1 MSEGAPSVKVPQY
14 PLRDSSR
21 RTGRTA
27 LRREFADE
35 LTVITQASQNG
46 HSVCV
51 KAARTLL
58 EQLRKVSDADRGASE
73 ECASVAFT
81 ASSAVSNYADYR
93 TDKTAAR
100 LAVTIADWGRALD
113 INVQLRRNLEYNAAT
128 ARTVVHEASRSET
141 RKDAFLTAR
150 MQDRELLRDAR
161 FLFTVVGYDSQVA
174 GELRG
179 RALCNLAN
187 TLDDSGRWVEAY
199 QAYRDALDAD
209 PTNGNAAGNAAELIR
224 RRISSGRGA
233 LGHYAVVHDNLAD
246 LAVANRAR
254 TVEIAGEATAKRW
267 DNAPRFGGEG
277 HHEHAG
283 DIADPYQQW
292 IKQHRFALTFA
303 MEGLGTDST
312 QWDSAGIHALSTAE
326 GAMPA
331 IFTSVNVLKAEY
343 LVSRRLAFSG
353 EERVVATPLG
363 QSADDPGLYIDTLDM
378 SVYGEASSSL
388 VLAQRSTLDL
398 LDKVAVAV
406 NEHLGIG
413 DDSNTVTFRS
423 FWTKGNP
430 PELRAGL
437 PQNTATW
444 TPAVLSLAELAL
456 DAQDGGA
463 YASAQ
468 ALRHAGT
475 HRLVNLSWDAPDQD
489 ATDAHVRIGA
499 FELVGAT
506 HASLAVARAAFL
518 YLLDLIADHEEQAPD
533 SGVPMPAPVQH

>member
-1 MSEGAPSVKVPQY
+1 M
-14 PLRDSSR
+14 
-21 RTGRTA
+21 
-27 LRREFADE
+27 RREFADH
-35 LTVITQASQNG
+35 LSVITQASVNG

-51 KAARTLL
+51 KTARALF
-58 EQLRKVSDADRGASE
+58 EQLREVRDTEPGADEEIAS
-73 ECASVAFT
+73 AAFT

-93 TDKTAAR
+93 IDKAAAR
-100 LAVTIADWGRALD
+100 LAVLIADWGRALD
-113 INVQLRRNLEYNAAT
+113 IDVQLRRNLEYNAAT
-128 ARTVVHEASRSET
+128 ARTVVHQVSRSET
-141 RKDAFLTAR
+141 QKDKFLEAR
-150 MQDRELLRDAR
+150 LQDRELLRDAR
-161 FLFTVVGYDSQVA
+161 LLFTTVGYDNQVA
-174 GELRG
+174 GDLRG

-209 PTNGNAAGNAAELIR
+209 STNGNAAGNAAELIR

-233 LGHYAVVHDNLAD
+233 LGHYAVVHDELAD
-246 LAVANRAR
+246 LAVANRVR

-267 DNAPRFGGEG
+267 DDAPRFGGEG
-277 HHEHAG
+277 HHEHVG
-283 DIADPYQQW
+283 DIAEPYQQW

-303 MEGLGTDST
+303 MEGLGTDTT
-312 QWDSAGIHALSTAE
+312 QWDSAGIHALSTVE
-326 GAMPA
+326 HGMPA

-353 EERVVATPLG
+353 EERVVATPFG
-363 QSADDPGLYIDTLDM
+363 QPADDPGLYIDTLDM

-406 NEHLGIG
+406 NEHFGIG
-413 DDSNTVTFRS
+413 DDPNAVTFRS

-430 PELRAGL
+430 PKLREGL
-437 PQNTATW
+437 PQDTATW

-475 HRLVNLSWDAPDQD
+475 HRLVNLSWDAPDQEP
-489 ATDAHVRIGA
+489 ADAHVRIGA
-499 FELVGAT
+499 LELVGAT

-518 YLLDLIADHEEQAPD
+518 YLLDLIADDEEQSANGGAPI
-533 SGVPMPAPVQH
+533 PAPTQH

>member
-1 MSEGAPSVKVPQY
+1 M
-14 PLRDSSR
+14 
-21 RTGRTA
+21 
-27 LRREFADE
+27 RREFADH
-35 LTVITQASQNG
+35 LSVITQASVNG

-51 KAARTLL
+51 KTARALF
-58 EQLRKVSDADRGASE
+58 EQLREVRDTEPGADEEFAS
-73 ECASVAFT
+73 AAFT

-93 TDKTAAR
+93 ADKAAAR
-100 LAVTIADWGRALD
+100 LAVLIADWGRALD
-113 INVQLRRNLEYNAAT
+113 IDVQLRRNLEYNAAT
-128 ARTVVHEASRSET
+128 ARTVVHQVSRSET
-141 RKDAFLTAR
+141 QKDKFLEAR
-150 MQDRELLRDAR
+150 LQDRELLRDAR
-161 FLFTVVGYDSQVA
+161 LLFTTVGYDNHVA

-209 PTNGNAAGNAAELIR
+209 STNGNAAGNAAELIR

-233 LGHYAVVHDNLAD
+233 LGHYAVVHDELAD

-267 DNAPRFGGEG
+267 DDAPRFGGEG
-277 HHEHAG
+277 HHEHVG
-283 DIADPYQQW
+283 DIAEPYQQW

-303 MEGLGTDST
+303 MEGLGTDTT
-312 QWDSAGIHALSTAE
+312 QWDSAGIHALSTVE
-326 GAMPA
+326 HGMPA

-353 EERVVATPLG
+353 EERVVATPFG
-363 QSADDPGLYIDTLDM
+363 QPADDPGLYIDTLDM

-406 NEHLGIG
+406 NEHFGIG
-413 DDSNTVTFRS
+413 DDSNAVTFRS

-430 PELRAGL
+430 PTLRERL
-437 PQNTATW
+437 PQDTATW

-456 DAQDGGA
+456 DAQDGGT

-475 HRLVNLSWDAPDQD
+475 HRLVNLSWDAPDQEP
-489 ATDAHVRIGA
+489 TGAHVRIGA
-499 FELVGAT
+499 LELVGAT

-518 YLLDLIADHEEQAPD
+518 YLLDLVADDEEQSAD
-533 SGVPMPAPVQH
+533 GGVPILAPTQH

>member
-1 MSEGAPSVKVPQY
+1 M
-14 PLRDSSR
+14 
-21 RTGRTA
+21 
-27 LRREFADE
+27 RREFTDQ
-35 LTVITQASQNG
+35 LVVIVRASANG
-46 HSVCV
+46 HSACV
-51 KAARTLL
+51 KTARKLF
-58 EQLRKVSDADRGASE
+58 EQLRELLDADDAVDE

-81 ASSAVSNYADYR
+81 ASSAVANYAGYR
-93 TDKTAAR
+93 ADKSAAR
-100 LAVTIADWGRALD
+100 LAVEIADWGRALD

-128 ARTVVHEASRSET
+128 ARTVVHQASRSQSE
-141 RKDAFLTAR
+141 KDAFLSAR

-161 FLFTVVGYDSQVA
+161 LLFTVVGYDVQVA

-209 PTNGNAAGNAAELIR
+209 PSNGNAAGNAAELIR

-233 LGHYAVVHDNLAD
+233 LGHYAVVHDELAD

-254 TVEIAGEATAKRW
+254 TVEIAGEATARRW
-267 DNAPRFGGEG
+267 DDAPRFGGEG
-277 HHEHAG
+277 HREHVG
-283 DIADPYQQW
+283 DNTDGYQQW

-303 MEGLGTDST
+303 MEGLGTDTT
-312 QWDSAGIHALSTAE
+312 QWDSAGIDALSSVAD
-326 GAMPA
+326 AIPA

-343 LVSRRLAFSG
+343 LVSRRLAFNG
-353 EERVVATPLG
+353 EERVVATPFG
-363 QSADDPGLYIDTLDM
+363 QSADDPGLYVDTLDM

-406 NEHLGIG
+406 NEHFNIG
-413 DDSNTVTFRS
+413 DDPNAVTFRS

-430 PELRAGL
+430 PTLRKGL
-437 PQNTATW
+437 PQDTVTW
-444 TPAVLSLAELAL
+444 TPAVLALAELAL

-463 YASAQ
+463 YAAAQ
-468 ALRHAGT
+468 GLRHAGT
-475 HRLVNLSWDAPDQD
+475 HRLVNLSWDAPDQE

-499 FELVGAT
+499 FELIDAT

-518 YLLDLIADHEEQAPD
+518 YLLDLVADQEEQAPNG
-533 SGVPMPAPVQH
+533 GVPLSAPSQR